1 MDQKHKTI
9 ENNKIFQTVV
19 DRRVQQIT
27 WQLQNG
33 KKPRKLEEVQE
44 GCQEHQEIILWHEDL
59 RSSKQE
65 PWPLG
70 VDKLD

>member
-1 MDQKHKTI
+1 MHQKHKTI
-9 ENNKIFQTVV
+9 ENNKTFQTVV

-27 WQLQNG
+27 QQLQDD

-44 GCQEHQEIILWHEDL
+44 GCREHQEIILWYEDS

-65 PWPLG
+65 L
-70 VDKLD
+70 